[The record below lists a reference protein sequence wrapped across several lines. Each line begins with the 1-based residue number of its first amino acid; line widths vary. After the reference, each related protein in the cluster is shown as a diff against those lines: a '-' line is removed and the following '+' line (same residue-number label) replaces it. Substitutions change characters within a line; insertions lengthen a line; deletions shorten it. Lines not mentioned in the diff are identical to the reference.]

1 MAYTQIVSSG
11 VTVTGELVDSGI
23 QTITSGGIA
32 SNAIVSGGSISVEK
46 GGVKLLAILVMPVV
60 RRR

>member
-1 MAYTQIVSSG
+1 MAYTRIVSSG

-46 GGVKLLAILVMPVV
+46 GG
-60 RRR
+60 